1 MKLLKK
7 LPVILIGCLFAM
19 PVFAQNTTHAKKAPA
34 GSSLSPDRSK
44 MLCKAWQLDTVSMY
58 GVDNKPTSKEAN
70 DGITFVADGN
80 LFITQEGVASTGTW
94 TYAGGR
100 INTVTTNP
108 DNKLSFRI
116 MSLADN
122 RMVLEYQI
130 PAPDLSRIQYSYS
143 PKKK

>member
-1 MKLLKK
+1 MRFLKI
-7 LPVILIGCLFAM
+7 LPVILIACLFAL
-19 PVFAQNTTHAKKAPA
+19 PAFAQNAAHAKKAPA
-34 GSSLSPDRSK
+34 SSGLAPERSK
-44 MLCKAWQLDTVSMY
+44 MLCKPWQLDTTSEY
-58 GVDNKPTSKEAN
+58 GVDTKAAGKEAN
-70 DGITFVADGN
+70 DGITFVADGSF
-80 LFITQEGVASTGTW
+80 FITQEGVASTGTW
-94 TYAGGR
+94 TYSGGR

-130 PAPDLSRIQYSYS
+130 PAPDLSRIQYTYS